1 MMARELLVNAKGE
14 YVGDDTAI
22 FAKVVTSDND
32 TPFSFIRQ
40 HNDIIGSSA
49 DKASEHLP
57 AKGHIMRCENNAL
70 FKIRQEDKSYSGV
83 NLLSNLRTKSLISDS
98 KEVIDEYEKHGLD
111 NVEA

>member
-1 MMARELLVNAKGE
+1 LLMNAKGE
-14 YVGDDTAI
+14 YVGDDTAM

-32 TPFSFIRQ
+32 TCAPFSFIRQ

-57 AKGHIMRCENNAL
+57 AKGYIMRCENNAL
-70 FKIRQEDKSYSGV
+70 FKIQQEDKSYSGV
-83 NLLSNLRTKSLISDS
+83 NLLSNLRTKSLISDI
-98 KEVIDEYEKHGLD
+98 KEVIDDYEKHGLD